1 MMAQKILRKAKWFW
15 EDYTGAKWNNVNVA
29 NTGEGLGAYCYVQGS
44 NSKSQYKPKSLFYHY
59 QVTGIDSTKYKID
72 SVNFVLVIRKFN
84 QKQNDFPTI
93 KVFYGDNNAPYHK
106 EPIKVV
112 KTHTFLKNQ
121 YELDN
126 YTLNFAI
133 KGLTIAQLKNIIIEV
148 DWSRTKVTGESVISV
163 NRGRLEV
170 NYSLQDPKWALYSSI
185 SPTSATTNDKVAWKL
200 TVKNSGYCS
209 SSNSVQLTLPKGV
222 TVVSS
227 TGKGAYNTST
237 KTWTF
242 GQVCKGGSVTRTFY
256 LKSSSVGLKN
266 LKATNSSSLVVN
278 KSVTQPVT
286 FIQYIPPPKPVD
298 IVTYTF
304 YDEASFE
311 KEPYQ
316 YFDINIQG
324 YGENHTGEEYVCY
337 NLATSE
343 NVEMYLPLRSTAEL
357 VDDNNNIVELVT
369 DSSIAD
375 TDNKLCLHIERIG
388 DDFVANI
395 RVYAYFLDDTYGT
408 VTTTQGNNTWS
419 KEFDILPQ
427 RGCRL
432 STDDLISRDKTYVA
446 NSVNI
451 GVPNIWTVRASTSR
465 HNFFDEKK
473 EMMEISIEDR
483 IAYIGV
489 IPLSRCHKADVTAD
503 SKNSLI
509 ENRYLNRVYYG
520 KKGDY
525 SEDIKMTLRMAWYD
539 VATLQGLVE
548 MDKPIPIDTIPNRAD
563 GDPLNHRGWA
573 EIYEVT
579 NIKKINDRLYEC
591 DVGVKYLSH
600 DINTKFNIS
609 EAKKITEASIQYYL
623 ALIHNYNEDLLDLFK
638 LNYYEFWTTL
648 EDANGDKIGSYSIDP
663 NTTLIMSRD
672 LNKHSIYDIKFRN
685 TLPVLMSEDYD
696 GNWEL
701 ALQVVNKDGGENP
714 VLFEHTY
721 NNFKHYDFTNQ
732 YAENSAD
739 ATSKYLNG
747 TNYETLHFE
756 KIGLGY
762 DELSPLI
769 EDMKTAT
776 HFNTMENIVIQAP
789 SDQFEIF
796 LLDKDNKG
804 ISSQVVEV
812 KVVGNDGYSNR
823 FNVMTDI
830 YGRVLFDVKWGNGDY
845 TVTLTY
851 KETDKYRACEYST
864 NLQIEFDY
872 VQYHFS
878 YPSNVSVLTPSYPYV
893 ITLLD
898 ENDDPVSGIM
908 LHYSF
913 KEIDGDYGYERTVTT
928 DANGNATIPIDWING
943 TVMLKVVM
951 KGFTDNGTVYQPVM
965 FENGVN
971 VNVS

>member
-1 MMAQKILRKAKWFW
+1 MAQKILRKAKWFW
-15 EDYTGAKWNNVNVA
+15 EDYVGAKWKNVDVA

-133 KGLTIAQLKNIIIEV
+133 KGLTIAQLKNVIIEV
-148 DWSRTKVTGESVISV
+148 DWSRTKTTGESVISV

-227 TGKGAYNTST
+227 TGKGAYNTSS

-298 IVTYTF
+298 VITYTF

-324 YGENHTGEEYVCY
+324 YGNNHIGEEYVCY

-343 NVEMYLPLRSTAEL
+343 NVEMYLPLRTTAEL
-357 VDDNNNIVELVT
+357 IDDNNNIVELVT

-375 TDNKLCLHIERIG
+375 SDNKLCLHIERIG

-408 VTTTQGNNTWS
+408 VTTTQGNNTWT

-432 STDDLISRDKTYVA
+432 STDDLISRDKTYVT

-473 EMMEISIEDR
+473 EMMEIAIEDR

-648 EDANGDKIGSYSIDP
+648 EDANGDKIGSYNIDP

-672 LNKHSIYDIKFRN
+672 LNKHSIYDIRFRN

-747 TNYETLHFE
+747 TNYETIHFE

-762 DELSPLI
+762 DELAPLI

-776 HFNTMENIVIQAP
+776 HFNTMENVVIENP
-789 SDQFEIF
+789 TDQFEIF

-812 KVVGNDGYSNR
+812 KVNGTDGYSNR

-830 YGRVLFDVKWGNGDY
+830 YGRVLFNVAWGNGDY
-845 TVTLTY
+845 TVTLIY
-851 KETDKYRACEYST
+851 RETDNYRACEYST
-864 NLQIEFDY
+864 NLHIEFNY

-878 YPSNVSVLTPSYPYV
+878 YPSNVTALTPSYPYV

-898 ENDDPVSGIM
+898 EDDEPVSDMM

-928 DANGNATIPIDWING
+928 DENGNATIPIDWING
-943 TVMLKVVM
+943 TVMVRVVM
-951 KGFTDNGTVYQPVM
+951 KGFTDNGTVYQPVSC
-965 FENGVN
+965 ENGVN
-971 VNVS
+971 VNVQ

>member
-1 MMAQKILRKAKWFW
+1 MAQKILRKAQWFW
-15 EDYTGAKWNNVNVA
+15 EDYVGAKWKNVEVA
-29 NTGEGLGAYCYVQGS
+29 NTGEGLGAYCYIQGK

-84 QKQNDFPTI
+84 QKENNFPTI
-93 KVFYGDNNAPYHK
+93 KVFYGDNNAPYKK
-106 EPIKVV
+106 EPIKIVSA
-112 KTHTFLKNQ
+112 HTLLKNQ

-133 KGLTIAQLKNIIIEV
+133 KGLTIAQLKNIIVEV
-148 DWSRTKVTGESVISV
+148 DWSKTKVTGESVISV

-200 TVKNSGYCS
+200 TVKNTGYCS
-209 SSNSVQLTLPKGV
+209 SSNSVSLSLPKGV
-222 TVVSS
+222 SVVSS
-227 TGKGAYNTST
+227 TGKGAYNTSS

-256 LKSSSVGLKN
+256 LKSTSVGLKS
-266 LKATNSSSLVVN
+266 LKATNSSSLVTN
-278 KSVTQPVT
+278 KSVTQNVT
-286 FIQYIPPPKPVD
+286 FIQYIPPPKPKDV
-298 IVTYTF
+298 VTYTF
-304 YDEASFE
+304 YDEATFE

-324 YGENHTGEEYVCY
+324 YGNNHIGEEYVCY
-337 NLATSE
+337 NLATSD
-343 NVEMYLPLRSTAEL
+343 NVEMYLPLRTTAEL
-357 VDDNNNIVELVT
+357 IDDNNNIVELVT

-375 TDNKLCLHIERIG
+375 TDNKLCLHIERIS

-395 RVYAYFLDDTYGT
+395 RVYMYCEDDTYGT
-408 VTTTQGNNTWS
+408 VTTTQGNNTWTQ
-419 KEFDILPQ
+419 EFDILPL
-427 RGCRL
+427 RGVKL
-432 STDDLISRDKTYVA
+432 STDDIISRDTTYVT
-446 NSVNI
+446 NSINI

-465 HNFFDEKK
+465 HNFFDERK
-473 EMMEISIEDR
+473 ELMEISIEDR

-539 VATLQGLVE
+539 VATLQGLCE
-548 MDKPIPIDTIPNRAD
+548 MDKPIPVDTIPNRQD
-563 GDPLNHRGWA
+563 GDPLNHRGWC

-579 NIKKINDRLYEC
+579 NIKKINDMLYEC

-609 EAKKITEASIQYYL
+609 EAKKITEANIQYYL

-648 EDANGDKIGSYSIDP
+648 EDANGDKIGSYNIDP
-663 NTTLIMSRD
+663 NTSLIMSRD
-672 LNKHSIYDIKFRN
+672 LNKHSIYDITFRN

-696 GNWEL
+696 GNWEM
-701 ALQVVNKDGGENP
+701 ALRVISKDSGE
-714 VLFEHTY
+714 VLFEHDY
-721 NNFKHYDFTNQ
+721 NNFKHYDFNNE

-769 EDMKTAT
+769 EDMKVPT

-789 SDQFEIF
+789 LDQFEIF

-845 TVTLTY
+845 TITLLY

-864 NLQIEFDY
+864 NLSIEFDY
-872 VQYHFS
+872 VQYHFD
-878 YPSNVSVLTPSYPYV
+878 YPSNVTALTTEYPYI

-898 ENDDPVSGIM
+898 EDDEPVSDMM

-928 DANGNATIPIDWING
+928 DANGRATIPVDWING
-943 TVMLKVVM
+943 TIMVRVVM
-951 KGFTDNGTVYQPVM
+951 KGFTYNGTVYQPVM

-971 VNVS
+971 VNVQ